1 MNQRQRA
8 FCEAYLLSG
17 NATEAAIK
25 AGYSPKSARSIGQR
39 LLTYVDIRE
48 YLAQRNA
55 QIITENTATL
65 EEIYSFWTVTMR
77 DQASKPA
84 DRLKASELLSKALI
98 VERTRKENSDQSGAG
113 HEFDGW
119 SDEELRG
126 RIGVVPQKAVLFKGT
141 IRSNLQWGKPDA
153 TEEEMWKALELAQA
167 SEVVDGKPGKLDATV
182 AQNGKNFSGGQ
193 RQRLTI
199 ARALVREPE
208 ILILDDSASALD
220 YATDAKLRAAL
231 RTLEDKTTT
240 FIVSQRASTIRHADK
255 IIVLD
260 DGEIAGVGTHDEL
273 LKDCT
278 VYQEIYYS
286 QYPEQRGGVR

>member
-84 DRLKASELLSKALI
+84 DRLKASELLSKALTL
-98 VERTRKENSDQSGAG
+98 ERTRSEERAAAG
-113 HEFDGW
+113 TLNPFD
-119 SDEELRG
+119 SLTDEELR
-126 RIGVVPQKAVLFKGT
+126 RL
-141 IRSNLQWGKPDA
+141 S
-153 TEEEMWKALELAQA
+153 EMDEGLE
-167 SEVVDGKPGKLDATV
+167 
-182 AQNGKNFSGGQ
+182 
-193 RQRLTI
+193 
-199 ARALVREPE
+199 
-208 ILILDDSASALD
+208 
-220 YATDAKLRAAL
+220 
-231 RTLEDKTTT
+231 
-240 FIVSQRASTIRHADK
+240 
-255 IIVLD
+255 
-260 DGEIAGVGTHDEL
+260 
-273 LKDCT
+273 
-278 VYQEIYYS
+278 
-286 QYPEQRGGVR
+286 